1 MADAQ
6 VQALA
11 ERMMDALVGDKPI
24 ENRAD
29 RIKSYWDAG
38 ISLAFISD
46 ESWREADEIAR
57 IHEISRR
64 VSR

>member
-1 MADAQ
+1 MPAAH

-11 ERMMDALVGDKPI
+11 EKMIEALKDQPI

-38 ISLAFISD
+38 VSLAFISD
-46 ESWREADEIAR
+46 ADWSEADEIAR
-57 IHEISRR
+57 THELNRR
-64 VSR
+64 VSQ